1 MPLYLADELSE
12 AGRAACEAH
21 RAECAACAASLAQ
34 ASTYLTSVTEALETT
49 RLDDSF
55 DAKVMQRLKR
65 STAASAAAVTRWH
78 ETRAASRRNRLLRVV
93 GVAAAV
99 FLAVLLTRPLF
110 SRDAGRLLSG
120 SVVRTSGGAESPLVE
135 GQSFKAGDVLATTSR
150 GGALV
155 ALSEELKVAM
165 QPRTRI
171 TVYDSTGHIG
181 LEEGNLFGRFLNAGK
196 AKITTPAGDVEA
208 DTALVSLS
216 IVWKGGTPSVTST
229 AGEGFSLFSKAYAAA
244 AADKGQFIVSLSV
257 FEGTARFYG
266 TEVTRGTVA
275 LFSSEKARFEVF
287 SAAAFEAELTRRIAT
302 NELAAVTIGEKIR
315 QQAHTS
321 DEKLLGR
328 HLKNAALI
336 QNELNAL
343 TTLQRSFKMLR
354 ESEGGVKKKFKAL
367 EQ

>member
-65 STAASAAAVTRWH
+65 STAAGAAAVTRWH

-110 SRDAGRLLSG
+110 SQDAGRLLSG
-120 SVVRTSGGAESPLVE
+120 SVVRISGGAESQLTE
-135 GQSFKAGDVLATTSR
+135 GQSFKTGDVLATTSR

-165 QPRTRI
+165 QSRTRI
-171 TVYDSTGHIG
+171 TVYDSAGHIG

-216 IVWKGGTPSVTST
+216 IVWKGATPSVTST
-229 AGEGFSLFSKAYAAA
+229 AGKGFSLFSKAYAA

-302 NELAAVTIGEKIR
+302 NELAAVTVGEKIR

-321 DEKLLGR
+321 DEKLLGQ